1 MNVVDIREVY
11 PGTPI
16 ESIGET
22 AMYLRLFYPEVVD
35 QVLESFTD
43 FTDVD
48 IIQEIV
54 DTVGLDITCVTEHSG
69 LELMIHGYIHGEGY
83 T

>member
-1 MNVVDIREVY
+1 MNVVDINAVY

-22 AMYLRLFYPEVVD
+22 AMYLRVFYPEMVE

-54 DTVGLDITCVTEHSG
+54 DAIGLDITCVTEHSG